1 MGRLGDADI
10 FFAQESTT
18 GAILGI
24 WHSLYW
30 VKLTVLPKFFRT
42 EIERV
47 SKKIENVTNKNC
59 YRIIEYTQVTQLQ
72 GWARN

>member
-1 MGRLGDADI
+1 MGRLGDADK

-30 VKLTVLPKFFRT
+30 VKLTVLPKFLRT
-42 EIERV
+42 GIEP
-47 SKKIENVTNKNC
+47 VT
-59 YRIIEYTQVTQLQ
+59 Y
-72 GWARN
+72 G